1 MKRGPGLC
9 SKDSDHGADPSPE
22 TLEEEPREGTG
33 SGFLA
38 VMLLLLFFNRCT
50 LFF

>member
-1 MKRGPGLC
+1 MKQGLGLC
-9 SKDSDHGADPSPE
+9 SEDSDHGADPSQD

-33 SGFLA
+33 SEFLA
-38 VMLLLLFFNRCT
+38 VMLLVFNRCT